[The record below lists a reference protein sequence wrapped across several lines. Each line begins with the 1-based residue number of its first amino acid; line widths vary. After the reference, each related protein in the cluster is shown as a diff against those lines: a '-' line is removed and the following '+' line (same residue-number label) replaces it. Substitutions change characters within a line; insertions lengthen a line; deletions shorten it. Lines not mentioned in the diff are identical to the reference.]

1 MNHLRYIFQYIFLMR
16 IISLAAFV
24 VFLSACSRHKHDAR
38 QHLQNQLDS
47 LRNKIA
53 HAYVPGVGE
62 FMSSIQM
69 HHAKLWFAG
78 KNENWELANFEI
90 EEIQESLDDIQ
101 QYCADSPSIKPLP
114 MIFPPLDSVK
124 HAISEK
130 NIGMF
135 KNSFNL
141 LTNTCNNCHKA
152 ASHAFNV
159 IKIPDTAP
167 VPNQVFEKSSK

>member
-1 MNHLRYIFQYIFLMR
+1 MKI
-16 IISLAAFV
+16 
-24 VFLSACSRHKHDAR
+24 VFLFLFLLIIVACNQQRPDDR
-38 QHLQNQLDS
+38 QDLQNQIDS

-53 HAYVPGVGE
+53 HAYTPGVGE

-114 MIFPPLDSVK
+114 MIFAPLDSVK

-130 NIGMF
+130 NSGAF
-135 KNSFNL
+135 KTSFSL
-141 LTNTCNNCHKA
+141 LTNTCNSCHQA
-152 ASHAFNV
+152 ANHAFNV
-159 IKIPDTAP
+159 IRIPDMPP
-167 VPNQVFEKSSK
+167 VTNQVFEKSSK

>member
-1 MNHLRYIFQYIFLMR
+1 MR
-16 IISLAAFV
+16 IILFTAFV
-24 VFLSACSRHKHDAR
+24 VSLVACNQQTHDSSPEW
-38 QHLQNQLDS
+38 QNQIDS
-47 LRNKIA
+47 LRNKIS
-53 HAYVPGVGE
+53 HAYSPGVGE

-78 KNENWELANFEI
+78 KNENWELANFEM

-124 HAISEK
+124 LAISEK
-130 NIGMF
+130 NTGKF
-135 KNSFNL
+135 KTSFNL

-152 ASHAFNV
+152 ANHAFNV
-159 IKIPDTAP
+159 IKIPDAEP
-167 VPNQVFEKSSK
+167 VTNQVFEKSSK

>member
-1 MNHLRYIFQYIFLMR
+1 MR
-16 IISLAAFV
+16 IILIVLIVASL
-24 VFLSACSRHKHDAR
+24 LACNQQTHNSGQD
-38 QHLQNQLDS
+38 LQNQMDS

-53 HAYVPGVGE
+53 HAYSPGVGE

-101 QYCADSPSIKPLP
+101 QYCADSPSIKSLP

-124 HAISEK
+124 RALSEK
-130 NIGMF
+130 NIEKF
-135 KNSFNL
+135 KTSFNL

-152 ASHAFNV
+152 ANHAFNV
-159 IKIPDTAP
+159 IRIPDIPP
-167 VPNQVFEKSSK
+167 VTNQVFEKNSK

>member
-1 MNHLRYIFQYIFLMR
+1 MR
-16 IISLAAFV
+16 IIFIIMFAISFLACHR
-24 VFLSACSRHKHDAR
+24 SDHNNR
-38 QHLQNQLDS
+38 QRLQNQMDS

-53 HAYVPGVGE
+53 HAYSPGVGE

-78 KNENWELANFEI
+78 KNENWDLANFEI

-101 QYCADSPSIKPLP
+101 QYCADSPSIKTLP

-130 NIGMF
+130 NLGMF
-135 KNSFNL
+135 KTSFSL
-141 LTNTCNNCHKA
+141 LTNTCNSCHQA
-152 ASHAFNV
+152 ANHAFNV
-159 IKIPDTAP
+159 IKIPETPP
-167 VPNQVFEKSSK
+167 VTNQVFEKSSK

>member
-1 MNHLRYIFQYIFLMR
+1 MR
-16 IISLAAFV
+16 IILLAIFVYSLT
-24 VFLSACSRHKHDAR
+24 ACNQQPPDTSR
-38 QHLQNQLDS
+38 QLQNQIDS
-47 LRNKIA
+47 LRNKIT

-78 KNENWELANFEI
+78 KNENWELANFEM

-114 MIFPPLDSVK
+114 MIFLPLDSVK
-124 HAISEK
+124 RAISEK
-130 NIGMF
+130 NISMF
-135 KNSFNL
+135 KTSFNL
-141 LTNTCNNCHKA
+141 LTNTCNNCHRA

-159 IKIPDTAP
+159 IRVPDREP
-167 VPNQVFEKSSK
+167 VTNQIFEKSSK

>member
-1 MNHLRYIFQYIFLMR
+1 MR
-16 IISLAAFV
+16 IILIILIVVSILACNQQTHN
-24 VFLSACSRHKHDAR
+24 SGQD
-38 QHLQNQLDS
+38 LQNQMDS
-47 LRNKIA
+47 LRIKIA
-53 HAYVPGVGE
+53 HTYSPGVGE

-101 QYCADSPSIKPLP
+101 QYCADSPSIKTLP

-124 HAISEK
+124 LAISEK
-130 NIGMF
+130 NIDMF
-135 KNSFNL
+135 KTSFNL

-152 ASHAFNV
+152 ANHAFNV
-159 IKIPDTAP
+159 IRIPDIPP
-167 VPNQVFEKSSK
+167 VTNQVFEKSSK

>member
-1 MNHLRYIFQYIFLMR
+1 MR
-16 IISLAAFV
+16 IIFITLFTFS
-24 VFLSACSRHKHDAR
+24 FLGCNQPTHDGS
-38 QHLQNQLDS
+38 QDLQNQIDS

-53 HAYVPGVGE
+53 HTYSPGVGD

-78 KNENWELANFEI
+78 KNENWDLANFEI

-114 MIFPPLDSVK
+114 MLFPPLDSVK
-124 HAISEK
+124 RAISEK
-130 NIGMF
+130 NISMF
-135 KNSFNL
+135 KTSFNL

-152 ASHAFNV
+152 SNHAFNV
-159 IKIPDTAP
+159 IRIPDTAP
-167 VPNQVFEKSSK
+167 VTNQVFEKSSNE

>member
-1 MNHLRYIFQYIFLMR
+1 MKIILISLVTV
-16 IISLAAFV
+16 ISLACNQPAHEG
-24 VFLSACSRHKHDAR
+24 SQD
-38 QHLQNQLDS
+38 LQNQIDS

-53 HAYVPGVGE
+53 HAYSPGVGE

-124 HAISEK
+124 LAISEK

-135 KNSFNL
+135 KTSFNL
-141 LTNTCNNCHKA
+141 LTNTCNNCHHA
-152 ASHAFNV
+152 ANHAFNV
-159 IKIPDTAP
+159 IRIPDMPP
-167 VPNQVFEKSSK
+167 VRNQVFEKSGK

>member
-1 MNHLRYIFQYIFLMR
+1 MRTIF
-16 IISLAAFV
+16 ISLV
-24 VFLSACSRHKHDAR
+24 VVSLLACNQQTHDGG
-38 QHLQNQLDS
+38 QNLQNQIDS
-47 LRNKIA
+47 LRNKMN
-53 HAYVPGVGE
+53 HAYSPGVGE

-78 KNENWELANFEI
+78 KNENWELANFEM

-124 HAISEK
+124 RAISEK
-130 NIGMF
+130 NIVKF
-135 KNSFNL
+135 KSGFNL

-152 ASHAFNV
+152 ANHAFNV
-159 IKIPDTAP
+159 IRIPDLPP
-167 VPNQVFEKSSK
+167 VTNQVFEKSSK